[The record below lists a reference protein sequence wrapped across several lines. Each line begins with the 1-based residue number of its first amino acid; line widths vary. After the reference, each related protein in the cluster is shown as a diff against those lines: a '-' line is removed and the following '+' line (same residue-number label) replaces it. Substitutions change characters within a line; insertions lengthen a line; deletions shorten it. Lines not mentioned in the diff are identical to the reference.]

1 MKKNANNKNKT
12 KYVVSIILIVIV
24 TIILITVLIKNISKK
39 SQGLSYEITY
49 NGIDCPTPYVVF
61 TESGTYE
68 YYEHYGI
75 GDSDPKPSTGKYEYD
90 MDKLIKN
97 VNNYE
102 EDRRG
107 PYTIKVSNGDEY
119 TTYSSNKELRELLD
133 TNNIVLEKCM
143 TTEDE

>member
-1 MKKNANNKNKT
+1 MKKNNKNNKNNIKILII
-12 KYVVSIILIVIV
+12 SIIILVIALV
-24 TIILITVLIKNISKK
+24 IIFISKQK
-39 SQGLSYEITY
+39 LSYEITY
-49 NGIDCPTPYVVF
+49 NGINCPTPYVVF
-61 TESGTYE
+61 YENGTYK

-75 GDSDPKPSTGKYEYD
+75 GEKSPKPSTGKYEYD

-102 EDRRG
+102 EDRGG

-143 TTEDE
+143 TSEDE